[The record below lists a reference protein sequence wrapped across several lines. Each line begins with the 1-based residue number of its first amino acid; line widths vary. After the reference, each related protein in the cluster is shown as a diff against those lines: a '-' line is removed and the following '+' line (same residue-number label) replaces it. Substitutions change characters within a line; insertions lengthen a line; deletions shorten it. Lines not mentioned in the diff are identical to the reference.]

1 MGKSGTEDVTR
12 KKRVMTVAVVLVKV
26 KGGRWCEVMLVR
38 SDNESPST
46 S

>member
-12 KKRVMTVAVVLVKV
+12 KKRVITVAVVLVKV
-26 KGGRWCEVMLVR
+26 KGGRWYEVRLVR
-38 SDNESPST
+38 SENESPST